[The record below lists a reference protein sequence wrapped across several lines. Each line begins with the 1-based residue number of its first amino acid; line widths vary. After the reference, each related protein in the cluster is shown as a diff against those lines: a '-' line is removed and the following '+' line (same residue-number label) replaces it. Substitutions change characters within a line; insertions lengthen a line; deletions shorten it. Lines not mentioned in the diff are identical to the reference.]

1 MALSAGIDLYK
12 AAEYDIGHAIGQCRA
27 IPVETGEKKHI
38 LLIHSKDAEI
48 DPYIG
53 MFFFPQSTT
62 ILTLISSQ
70 GVKIW
75 ERDLGPGMVSGIWF
89 LPVFSFDLDQD
100 GNDEIWLVNNSDPDH
115 PLDFRK
121 YVLQRLDGITGKI
134 IGEYPWPKVPEKQ
147 SMSHTYRNFILGGY
161 VKDEPVLVTAQGT
174 YGPMQL
180 QGWNI
185 DMSQRWEVHI
195 AADEPGASG
204 SHVCPIVDINN
215 DSIDEFMWG
224 ERCISMNHGQEL
236 FCADKE
242 TWHGHSDIVMPVL
255 ERESKKWTLHTC
267 REQNV
272 NEPPRIVVYDNNGER
287 RWSALDR
294 GHIDTGW
301 AAHIGPE
308 GEPIVLGVRVG
319 KKIRTAEG
327 ERRTGIEPFTFHAFT
342 GEPYPLDFNA
352 YTTIPVD
359 LNGDGIHELVKGY
372 FEGDGSVLDR
382 NGNNLGNIGG
392 LAAMACKFIDH
403 PGEQI
408 LSYSHETGTVCI
420 WADRN
425 ADDSKI
431 AKERYRNP
439 FYDVN
444 KRLTACG
451 YNLFNLGGL

>member
-1 MALSAGIDLYK
+1 MRTLFILLLILTSMALSASIDLYK

-27 IPVETGEKKHI
+27 IPVESGEKKHI

-53 MFFFPQSTT
+53 MFFFPRSTT
-62 ILTLISSQ
+62 KLTLINSQ
-70 GVKIW
+70 GEEIW
-75 ERDLGPGMVSGIWF
+75 NRDMGPGMVSGIWF
-89 LPVFSFDLDQD
+89 LPVFSFDLDQN
-100 GNDEIWLVNNSDPDH
+100 GNDEIWLVNNSDPEH
-115 PLDFRK
+115 PMDFRK
-121 YVLQRLDGITGKI
+121 YVLQRLDGVTGEI

-147 SMSHTYRNFILGGY
+147 SMSHKYRNFILGGY

-180 QGWNI
+180 QGWNA
-185 DMSQRWEVHI
+185 DMSQRWEVNI
-195 AADEPGASG
+195 AA
-204 SHVCPIVDINN
+204 
-215 DSIDEFMWG
+215 
-224 ERCISMNHGQEL
+224 ER
-236 FCADKE
+236 
-242 TWHGHSDIVMPVL
+242 
-255 ERESKKWTLHTC
+255 
-267 REQNV
+267 
-272 NEPPRIVVYDNNGER
+272 
-287 RWSALDR
+287 
-294 GHIDTGW
+294 
-301 AAHIGPE
+301 
-308 GEPIVLGVRVG
+308 
-319 KKIRTAEG
+319 
-327 ERRTGIEPFTFHAFT
+327 ERRTGIEPFTFHALT
-342 GEPYPLDFNA
+342 GEPYPLDFNP

-359 LNGDGIHELVKGY
+359 LNGDDVHELVKGY

-425 ADDSKI
+425 ADDNEI

-439 FYDVN
+439 FYYVN